1 VGQVTPGEP
10 DAQRP
15 GPRLSRRRLF
25 GLAGAGAAGVAAAGV
40 AGGAVGRA
48 TASSSPGPSAAEAA
62 AGAVPFTGVHQA
74 GITTPQQD
82 RLHFVAFDVTTSD
95 RAALAGLLRDWTAA
109 AQRMTAG
116 SAAGPGGAVPDD
128 AYLPPDDTGEALGL
142 PPSGL
147 TLTVGFGPG
156 LFTGADG
163 RDRFGLAARRP
174 EALAPLPAFAGDD
187 LDPARSGGDL
197 CVQACATDP
206 QVAVHAVRNLAR
218 IGQGLVSV
226 RWSQLGFGRTSS
238 TTTGQATPRNL
249 FGMKDGTDN
258 LKAENTSALD
268 RFVWVTDG
276 DGPAWMTGGSYVV
289 TRRIRME
296 IESWD
301 RQPLREQEQVIGRT
315 KGAGAPLGQ
324 KAEFDPVDL
333 TAQVDGR
340 PAIPRDSHVFLAHP
354 SSSGTA
360 ILRRGY
366 SFVDGSDGLGRLDA
380 GLFFIC
386 YQRDPRTGFVQVQR
400 SLQHDAMNEYI
411 THTSSAVFACPPGVR
426 DAGDWWGR
434 ALVDA

>member
-1 VGQVTPGEP
+1 
-10 DAQRP
+10 
-15 GPRLSRRRLF
+15 
-25 GLAGAGAAGVAAAGV
+25 V

-48 TASSSPGPSAAEAA
+48 TAPAAGSPTASAAD
-62 AGAVPFTGVHQA
+62 AVPFTGIHQA

-82 RLHFVAFDVTTSD
+82 RLHVVAFDVTTTD
-95 RAALAGLLRDWTAA
+95 RAALARLLQDWTAA
-109 AQRMTAG
+109 ARRLTAG
-116 SAAGPGGAVPDD
+116 AAAGAGGAVPAN

-156 LFTGADG
+156 LFTGDDG
-163 RDRFGLAARRP
+163 RDRFGLADRRP
-174 EALAPLPAFAGDD
+174 EALAELPAFPGDD

-197 CVQACATDP
+197 CVQACANDP

-238 TTTGQATPRNL
+238 TSTGQATPRNL
-249 FGMKDGTDN
+249 FGMKDGTAN

-268 RFVWVTDG
+268 RFVWVADG
-276 DGPAWMTGGSYVV
+276 DGPAWLTGGTYLV

-301 RQPLREQEQVIGRT
+301 RQPLREQERVVGRT
-315 KGAGAPLGQ
+315 KGTGAPLGRR
-324 KAEFDPVDL
+324 AEFDPVD
-333 TAQVDGR
+333 
-340 PAIPRDSHVFLAHP
+340 PAALPRDSHVFLARP
-354 SSSGTA
+354 AQSGTA
-360 ILRRGY
+360 VLRRGY

-380 GLFFIC
+380 GLFFMC
-386 YQRDPRTGFVQVQR
+386 FQRDPRTGFVQVQR
-400 SLQHDAMNEYI
+400 SLEHDAMNEYL

-426 DAGDWWGR
+426 GDGDWWGR
-434 ALVDA
+434 ALFTG